1 MSQHVMVDL
10 ETWGTAPG
18 SALRSIGAIVFNPR
32 TGLLGDTFY
41 ANVDWPSQEAV
52 GLTKEQDTIDWWSQQ
67 GEAAQRVLEPEQEPI
82 AEALARF
89 SAWWLKVGG
98 QFFWSHGANFDEVLL
113 QAAYR
118 AADMGGVPWKFWDVR
133 CSRTVLALGNRRP
146 KREGTIAHYAID
158 DARAQAIAVSAALR
172 AGVRV

>member
-1 MSQHVMVDL
+1 MGKHIMVDL
-10 ETWGTAPG
+10 ETWGTCSG
-18 SALRSIGAIVFNPR
+18 SALRSIGAIVFDPVMG
-32 TGLLGDTFY
+32 TLGANFY
-41 ANVDWPSQEAV
+41 ANIDLPSQEAL
-52 GLTKEQDTIDWWSQQ
+52 GLTREQDTIDWWTQQ
-67 GEAAQRVLEPEQEPI
+67 GDAAQRTLELDQTPLPEVL
-82 AEALARF
+82 ASF
-89 SAWWLKVGG
+89 SQWWAKADG

-118 AADMGGVPWKFWDVR
+118 AADMGGVPWKYWDVR

-172 AGVRV
+172 AGVRA